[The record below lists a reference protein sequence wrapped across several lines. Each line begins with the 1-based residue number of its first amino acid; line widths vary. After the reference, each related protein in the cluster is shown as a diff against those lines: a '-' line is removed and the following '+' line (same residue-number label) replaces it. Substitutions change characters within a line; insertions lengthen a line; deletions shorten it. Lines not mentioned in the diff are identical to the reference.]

1 MPRAICLRR
10 RESVQEVGY
19 LHRGMMLAMERFL
32 FHASWDVFM
41 GGCASRPHIQAV
53 FPPARGNVHRFL
65 TAVAHVLA
73 SPFRFPPRQPAS
85 RQAPSSL
92 LSSTFFSMAT
102 ADRHIVMTGMGI
114 TSCLGNTL
122 EDVTRSLH
130 MCASGLDYDPEW
142 AKLGIKSNMRRR
154 PSLTD
159 VDIKGLIPKSNL
171 RFMGKNAQY
180 TYVAMQ
186 RAV

>member
-1 MPRAICLRR
+1 
-10 RESVQEVGY
+10 
-19 LHRGMMLAMERFL
+19 
-32 FHASWDVFM
+32 
-41 GGCASRPHIQAV
+41 
-53 FPPARGNVHRFL
+53 
-65 TAVAHVLA
+65 
-73 SPFRFPPRQPAS
+73 
-85 RQAPSSL
+85 
-92 LSSTFFSMAT
+92 MAT